1 MKNISY
7 LLSLLLAFSS
17 VSFADEEVKEAPKEE
32 WMAKIDQM
40 DNEELGR
47 KIASGLGY
55 LLISPLVFM
64 LFWNWIMP
72 SLFGLATLGYLKSL
86 GLLVMARLI
95 FKHD

>member
-7 LLSLLLAFSS
+7 LLSLLLVFSY